1 MFPPL
6 LCLRRRPLAAL
17 SLVSLFR
24 KEGVTCAQRPL
35 RPDGETVQG
44 TRSVPAG
51 HAHRPA
57 RVSLLAARASACCR
71 PIPGRALAGHD
82 RVSGRG
88 LARPALGVRVR
99 HTRAE
104 AALPHPLQRGCVLG
118 ATAAQP
124 HSSVRVPREPWDT
137 GVTSSPPHRSPW
149 PAAGGAAANKSPRPM
164 CSRPARGRQRA
175 SRCPEP
181 RRAHGPGCADPAG
194 QGARAAGPPG
204 ACERLLNTATGE
216 APVWVPERDLTEV
229 RAVWGGVSAG
239 AEALGREASGVVQGQ
254 LRSRWAGPL
263 GEARRPHQ
271 QPGGHLR

>member
-24 KEGVTCAQRPL
+24 KEGVTCAQRPP

-149 PAAGGAAANKSPRPM
+149 PAAGVLQRTKVPALCVPVPRGGV
-164 CSRPARGRQRA
+164 RG
-175 SRCPEP
+175 
-181 RRAHGPGCADPAG
+181 PAG
-194 QGARAAGPPG
+194 AQNHAEHTGRGVRTPQGRVRERPG
-204 ACERLLNTATGE
+204 HPGL
-216 APVWVPERDLTEV
+216 
-229 RAVWGGVSAG
+229 VSAF
-239 AEALGREASGVVQGQ
+239 
-254 LRSRWAGPL
+254 
-263 GEARRPHQ
+263 
-271 QPGGHLR
+271 